1 MIDSTQPSP
10 AKPYDPV
17 PRFPRCRML
26 WAFALVVSSAFV
38 APTAAQAQNRPPQEW
53 IEIGTRAH
61 GGFGALIPL
70 GIRIGLDA
78 LQRLQASPRG
88 VIVRYRSGE
97 TAPCPCVA
105 DGIMVATQ
113 ASPGQ
118 GTLKVLDEKAGQGL
132 LLEVEVEDRKTGA
145 TLRYRVAS
153 RWLPQIATWNKT
165 LDPLGRYQ
173 AVMAAEGMFEVSGP

>member
-1 MIDSTQPSP
+1 MIRSRNFRTHR
-10 AKPYDPV
+10 V
-17 PRFPRCRML
+17 LRVL
-26 WAFALVVSSAFV
+26 ALSASCVFLLPIG
-38 APTAAQAQNRPPQEW
+38 ARAQITTPQQW

-78 LQRLQASPRG
+78 LQRLKTSPRG

-105 DGIMVATQ
+105 DGIMVATH

-118 GTLKVLDEKAGQGL
+118 GTLKVLDEKAGPGL
-132 LLEVEVEDRKTGA
+132 LLDAEIEDRKTGA
-145 TLRYRVAS
+145 TLRYRVSS
-153 RWLPQIATWNKT
+153 RWLPQVVTWNKT

-173 AVMAAEGMFEVSGP
+173 AVMAADGMFEVSGP

>member
-1 MIDSTQPSP
+1 MMLSSFARVGRDLP
-10 AKPYDPV
+10 A
-17 PRFPRCRML
+17 FLLML
-26 WAFALVVSSAFV
+26 GVFV
-38 APTAAQAQNRPPQEW
+38 LPGGARAQTTTPQEW

-61 GGFGALIPL
+61 GGFGALIPI

-78 LQRLQASPRG
+78 LQQLKASPRG

-118 GTLKVLDEKAGQGL
+118 DTLKVLDEKVGQGL
-132 LLEVEVEDRKTGA
+132 LLDVEIEDRKTGA

-153 RWLPQIATWNKT
+153 RWLPQIVTWNKT

-173 AVMAAEGMFEVSGP
+173 AVMAADALFEVSGP

>member
-1 MIDSTQPSP
+1 MIQSRDFRT
-10 AKPYDPV
+10 
-17 PRFPRCRML
+17 RWIL
-26 WAFALVVSSAFV
+26 WAFALSVSSAIM
-38 APTAAQAQNRPPQEW
+38 APTDTQAQNTPPQEW
-53 IEIGTRAH
+53 IEIGTRVH

-78 LQRLQASPRG
+78 LQRLKASPRG

-97 TAPCPCVA
+97 AAPCACVA

-132 LLEVEVEDRKTGA
+132 LLDVEIEDRKIGA

-153 RWLPQIATWNKT
+153 HWLPQIVTWNRT
-165 LDPLGRYQ
+165 FDPAGRYQ
-173 AVMAAEGMFEVSGP
+173 AVMAADGMFEVSGP